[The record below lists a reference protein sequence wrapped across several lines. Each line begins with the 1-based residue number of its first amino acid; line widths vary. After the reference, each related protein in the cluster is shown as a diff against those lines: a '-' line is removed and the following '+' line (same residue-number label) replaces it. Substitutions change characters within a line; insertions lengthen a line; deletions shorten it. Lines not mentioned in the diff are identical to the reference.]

1 MFVGTVFV
9 FSQVLRNYVPSR
21 LHRPLRELQRVWQVA
36 RGRVQQVLERK
47 RGHRRYKGF
56 VLVLQEEENELEWM
70 DELEW
75 QPV

>member
-1 MFVGTVFV
+1 M
-9 FSQVLRNYVPSR
+9 
-21 LHRPLRELQRVWQVA
+21 WQVA